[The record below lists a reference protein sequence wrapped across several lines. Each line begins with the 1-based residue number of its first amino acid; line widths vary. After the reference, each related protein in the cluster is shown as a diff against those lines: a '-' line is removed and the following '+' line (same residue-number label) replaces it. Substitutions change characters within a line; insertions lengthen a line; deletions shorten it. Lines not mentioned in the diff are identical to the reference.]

1 MRFLIRSAVPGDEK
15 QLKKLAETFPLCS
28 LPRSL
33 SGIQQKIDL
42 SGMSFSGAVPFQERV
57 YLFVIEDRESRK
69 LVGSS
74 QILARYAGERHPHFL
89 LDEGD
94 SSLCLK
100 FVQSG
105 AVQVGGLVLLPE
117 FRRGPEKLGRCIGAV
132 RFLYMLH
139 EPEIWPKE
147 VEVSLTAPLKDEDRV
162 SDFWSAVGQKALSLD
177 YQAACGLYQRDFSE
191 FLSRIPSKMRID
203 LKSLPEGA
211 QRAVRDIHP
220 ETRSLY
226 RGLLKLGFR
235 KTAYRHFLD
244 GGIALKARREEIP
257 FTARGEKVLW
267 RFSGSSTGRVEVG
280 AGSAENLAEGSAG
293 GAAGDFVEDSNT
305 GSVGGGRAGIGFA
318 EKRAV
323 GGDHRDFTAT
333 SSLAESSVGG
343 SVGDSNAGFAGEKGA
358 GFIRGS
364 SVGSAGDS
372 AGSSAEGL
380 DGSSMESLTVRGGEK
395 THDEKK
401 GGTKSPEP
409 YLWGQ
414 QTGDTFKGGVIEG
427 GLQPDGV
434 FLLSQPPP
442 AEMDPFAKLLVTPLN
457 PTS

>member
-15 QLKKLAETFPLCS
+15 QLKKLAETFHLCS
-28 LPRSL
+28 LPKSL
-33 SGIQQKIDL
+33 SGIQRKIRL
-42 SGMSFSGAVPFQERV
+42 SGLSFSGALPFQERV
-57 YLFVIEDRESRK
+57 YLFVLEDRESRR

-74 QILARYAGERHPHFL
+74 QILARYAGETHPHFL

-100 FVQSG
+100 FVQSA

-117 FRRGPEKLGRCIGAV
+117 FRRGPEKLGRQIGAV

-147 VEVSLTAPLKDEDRV
+147 VEVSLTAPLKDENRV

-177 YQAACGLYQRDFSE
+177 YQAGSGLYQRDFSE
-191 FLSRIPSKMRID
+191 FLSRIPPKMRID

-220 ETRSLY
+220 ETLSLY

-244 GGIALKARREEIP
+244 GGIALKARRDEIP
-257 FTARGEKVLW
+257 FTARGRKALW
-267 RFSGSSTGRVEVG
+267 RFSFSSAVR
-280 AGSAENLAEGSAG
+280 AGG

-305 GSVGGGRAGIGFA
+305 GSAGGGRAGSGGGGIGFA

-323 GGDHRDFTAT
+323 GAAWDPTAA
-333 SSLAESSVGG
+333 SFLAESSAGG
-343 SVGDSNAGFAGEKGA
+343 SVGDSNAG
-358 GFIRGS
+358 
-364 SVGSAGDS
+364 SVGGPVVGSVRDPAR
-372 AGSSAEGL
+372 SSAEGL
-380 DGSSMESLTVRGGEK
+380 DENPMESLPGRGDEK
-395 THDEKK
+395 AHDEKK